1 MTWAN
6 FTAPKTKLEFKDD
19 ADLWQAMRQGMG
31 QVEEQM
37 TDVEDTLGHR
47 AEMEKRKLGRG
58 NAPVHDAQQELMD
71 IETPDKE
78 EA

>member
-1 MTWAN
+1 
-6 FTAPKTKLEFKDD
+6 
-19 ADLWQAMRQGMG
+19 MG

-47 AEMEKRKLGRG
+47 AEMEKRKLGCG
-58 NAPVHDAQQELMD
+58 NAPVHDAQQKLMD